1 MSLSHQNKAF
11 RVLFNLALPRSGG
24 LPSLTLAS
32 DAAVSIASIHCWVG
46 VRPVSLARS
55 ATIRRT
61 NVQRSAPRLS
71 ATAPPAGAA
80 ITAENIGRVVQYGS
94 VRGAPVG
101 AMLRLMSGVFMPL
114 CLNDQSW
121 PDTIKKEFSGQ
132 LQKFMASLTET
143 AWDAQG
149 GAGNC
154 YLVGFDVD
162 KERMQG
168 NELHITAKVDNATG
182 REDRGYGANQ
192 LITYERRHAYIH
204 HTPKEQAQDTIR
216 NKLMMG
222 LMSLPT
228 RKQVELRRMNSYV
241 PKRWPKEPDLFE
253 QGASSV
259 EQALAMPADHNK
271 ILKHFRT
278 YPKLLKAAGLKAD
291 DIGISHVHSRKEIAA
306 NMFAMGEERDDAKV
320 DRMYHVLHNLA
331 VHDKLA
337 CEAFND

>member
-1 MSLSHQNKAF
+1 MASVATGAVTDITEYLVDAQEQSRLYPDTFWAPDEAK
-11 RVLFNLALPRSGG
+11 
-24 LPSLTLAS
+24 LAS
-32 DAAVSIASIHCWVG
+32 AKPGDFMKICDNEQRFWTIVVSADA
-46 VRPVSLARS
+46 
-55 ATIRRT
+55 T
-61 NVQRSAPRLS
+61 
-71 ATAPPAGAA
+71 
-80 ITAENIGRVVQYGS
+80 
-94 VRGAPVG
+94 
-101 AMLRLMSGVFMPL
+101 
-114 CLNDQSW
+114 
-121 PDTIKKEFSGQ
+121 
-132 LQKFMASLTET
+132 
-143 AWDAQG
+143 
-149 GAGNC
+149 
-154 YLVGFDVD
+154 
-162 KERMQG
+162 
-168 NELHITAKVDNATG
+168 HITAKVDNATG

-241 PKRWPKEPDLFE
+241 PKRWLKEPDLFE